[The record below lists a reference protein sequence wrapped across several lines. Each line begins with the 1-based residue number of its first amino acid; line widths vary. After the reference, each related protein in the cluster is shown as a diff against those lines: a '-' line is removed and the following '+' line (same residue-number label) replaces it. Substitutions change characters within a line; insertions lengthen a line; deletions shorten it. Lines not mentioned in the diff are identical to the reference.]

1 MVGLKRRK
9 NMKRKW
15 WRNILLSCGL
25 VSVLGL
31 TACSGSFTNNDGTTT
46 DISTTFGKVA
56 LVEYTNPNT
65 LFTDYNGQQYTYRQI
80 VDRQITAMAED
91 IASRLWS
98 VYGTTHGQDISIG
111 DKLNGGVFLTETVKN
126 LVVNQVMQSTADT
139 NDVRQPVSIA
149 ITLNDEGPYTVY
161 ATNNP
166 QDPID
171 TSGLQTAYL
180 DVTLD
185 EKGNVLSNSV
195 TNTVGAYEKYNHYY
209 VAQNNVTPSQYY
221 GVILQNNQASLFNNL
236 SNLLYT
242 MNEVMSDGQKGT
254 IIHQDIDQDDVD
266 YVYSLANVLNFSN
279 SIEGGNRWSVYATYN
294 DNGTSEPV
302 GDEDVTLDDYYEFE
316 FSFGLVQT
324 PSKENDKT
332 LNISQDPWQIVQDYP
347 TTIDQNILTTVLK
360 KYIASIIASNG
371 DEEVYLD
378 LDVYSSASDT
388 AYDRTIDSI
397 NYTANWID
405 LYYEDILNVIKG
417 NIIGST
423 LWDNDI
429 QYGTYLQ
436 QLSDDL
442 YDLVTRY
449 QDNIE
454 SVISNSY
461 FDLDKEQPRFSYNII
476 DSDYIKTFLNIGDK
490 SFYNQGENLAE
501 IWGYIQPFL
510 DQYLQARNYQGYELL
525 IPSMIRSSANHT
537 YAMESEAKSRWY
549 VSSKSA
555 VTVYDSQDDFAGEDM
570 EILPAK
576 EYKSVLF
583 FAKEAV
589 DLTQDYNIWF
599 FFGNVSQAF
608 AVRPIITICSGTT
621 SEQEITTLTMEDY
634 TISELTASDSDFVGG
649 DRTTGQY
656 IVKTDDQYI
665 TDMGQDYAGF
675 ELELHKGSIASAG
688 IYDATANPTI
698 ADNDWVL
705 SRADDSIDTILNAV
719 NYIQISFEVFDLE
732 GQPLEENIPFGFS
745 IQVLNA

>member
-56 LVEYTNPNT
+56 LVEYTNPDT
-65 LFTDYNGQQYTYRQI
+65 LFMDYNGQQYTYRQI

-149 ITLNDEGPYTVY
+149 ITLNDGSPYSVY

-166 QDPID
+166 QEPID

-209 VAQNNVTPSQYY
+209 VAQNNVTPSEYY

-279 SIEGGNRWSVYATYN
+279 SIEGGNRWSVLAKYY

-302 GDEDVTLDDYYEFE
+302 GDEDVTLDDYYLLE
-316 FSFGLVQT
+316 FSFGSIPT
-324 PSKENDKT
+324 KTNEKDKIIT
-332 LNISQDPWQIVQDYP
+332 ISQDAWQIVQDYP

-371 DEEVYLD
+371 NEEIYLD

-405 LYYEDILNVIKG
+405 LYYEDILNVIKE
-417 NIIGST
+417 NVIGPT
-423 LWDNDI
+423 LWNNDVK
-429 QYGTYLQ
+429 YGTYLQ

-442 YDLVTRY
+442 YEMVTTQIISLPDY
-449 QDNIE
+449 YYHETKNVPTFIYTIQDTT
-454 SVISNSY
+454 
-461 FDLDKEQPRFSYNII
+461 
-476 DSDYIKTFLNIGDK
+476 YIKEMVEMMDSVYADRGANNPYTKDLWNFLT
-490 SFYNQGENLAE
+490 
-501 IWGYIQPFL
+501 
-510 DQYLQARNYQGYELL
+510 QYLQARNYQGYELL

>member
-56 LVEYTNPNT
+56 LVEYTNPDT
-65 LFTDYNGQQYTYRQI
+65 LFMDYNGQQYTYRQI

-149 ITLNDEGPYTVY
+149 ITLNDGSPYSVY

-166 QDPID
+166 QEPID

-209 VAQNNVTPSQYY
+209 VAQNNVTPSEYY

-279 SIEGGNRWSVYATYN
+279 SIEGGNRWSVLAKYY

-302 GDEDVTLDDYYEFE
+302 GDEDVTLDDYYLLE
-316 FSFGLVQT
+316 FSFGSIPT
-324 PSKENDKT
+324 KTNEKDKIIT
-332 LNISQDPWQIVQDYP
+332 ISQDAWQIVQDYP

-371 DEEVYLD
+371 NEEVYLD

-405 LYYEDILNVIKG
+405 LYYEDILNVIKE
-417 NIIGST
+417 NVIGPT
-423 LWDNDI
+423 LWNNDVK
-429 QYGTYLQ
+429 YGTYLQ

-442 YDLVTRY
+442 YEMVTTQIISLPDY
-449 QDNIE
+449 YYHETKNVPTFIYTIQDTT
-454 SVISNSY
+454 
-461 FDLDKEQPRFSYNII
+461 
-476 DSDYIKTFLNIGDK
+476 YIKEMVEMMDSVYADRGANNPYTKDLWNFLT
-490 SFYNQGENLAE
+490 
-501 IWGYIQPFL
+501 
-510 DQYLQARNYQGYELL
+510 QYLQARNYQGYELL

>member
-1 MVGLKRRK
+1 
-9 NMKRKW
+9 MKRKW

-56 LVEYTNPNT
+56 LVEYTNPDT

-149 ITLNDEGPYTVY
+149 IPLNDGSPYSVY

-166 QDPID
+166 QEPID

-209 VAQNNVTPSQYY
+209 VAQNNVTPSEYY

-254 IIHQDIDQDDVD
+254 IIHQDFDLEDND
-266 YVYSLANVLNFSN
+266 YVYSLANVLNFSG
-279 SIEGGNRWSVYATYN
+279 SIQGGDRWSVYATYN

-388 AYDRTIDSI
+388 VYDRTIDSI

-405 LYYEDILNVIKG
+405 LYYEDILNVIKE
-417 NIIGST
+417 NIIGPI
-423 LWDNDI
+423 LWENDI
-429 QYGTYLQ
+429 KYGTYLQ

-442 YDLVTRY
+442 YYIINNYATTV
-449 QDNIE
+449 QDPYNYFIPDKNIPKLLYF
-454 SVISNSY
+454 INSSIY
-461 FDLDKEQPRFSYNII
+461 I
-476 DSDYIKTFLNIGDK
+476 DEFLEIFNTNGYHYGDNSLSLWNYIN
-490 SFYNQGENLAE
+490 
-501 IWGYIQPFL
+501 PFL
-510 DQYLQARNYQGYELL
+510 MQYLEARNYQGYKLL

-537 YAMESEAKSRWY
+537 YAVESEAKSRWY

>member
-56 LVEYTNPNT
+56 LVEYTNPDT

-126 LVVNQVMQSTADT
+126 LVVNQVMQSTTDT

-149 ITLNDEGPYTVY
+149 IPLNDGSPYSVY

-166 QDPID
+166 QEPID

-209 VAQNNVTPSQYY
+209 VAQNNVTPSEYY

-254 IIHQDIDQDDVD
+254 IIHQDIDQEDND

-279 SIEGGNRWSVYATYN
+279 SIEGGNRWSVLAKYY

-302 GDEDVTLDDYYEFE
+302 GDEDVTLDDYYLLE
-316 FSFGLVQT
+316 FSFGSIPT
-324 PSKENDKT
+324 KTNEKDKIIT
-332 LNISQDPWQIVQDYP
+332 ISQDAWQIVQDYP

-405 LYYEDILNVIKG
+405 LYYEDILNVIKE
-417 NIIGST
+417 NVIGPT
-423 LWDNDI
+423 LWNNDVK
-429 QYGTYLQ
+429 YGTYLQ

-442 YDLVTRY
+442 YEMVTTQIISLPDYYYHETKNAPTFIYTIQNTTYITEMVEIMDSVYADRVANNPYTDDLW
-449 QDNIE
+449 N
-454 SVISNSY
+454 
-461 FDLDKEQPRFSYNII
+461 
-476 DSDYIKTFLNIGDK
+476 FLT
-490 SFYNQGENLAE
+490 
-501 IWGYIQPFL
+501 
-510 DQYLQARNYQGYELL
+510 QYLQARNYQGYELL
-525 IPSMIRSSANHT
+525 IPSMVRSGANHT
-537 YAMESEAKSRWY
+537 YAMESETKSRWY

-688 IYDATANPTI
+688 IYDATANSTI

-705 SRADDSIDTILNAV
+705 SRTEDSIDTILNAV

>member
-56 LVEYTNPNT
+56 LVEYTNPDT

-166 QDPID
+166 QEPID

-209 VAQNNVTPSQYY
+209 VAQNNVTPSEYY

-254 IIHQDIDQDDVD
+254 IIHQDIDLNDND
-266 YVYSLANVLNFSN
+266 YVYSLANVLNFSG
-279 SIEGGNRWSVYATYN
+279 SIQGGDRWSVYATYN

-302 GDEDVTLDDYYEFE
+302 GDEDVTLDDYYLLHFE
-316 FSFGLVQT
+316 YGTVPT
-324 PSKENDKT
+324 TTNEKDKIIT
-332 LNISQDPWQIVQDYP
+332 ISQDAWQIVQDYP

-405 LYYEDILNVIKG
+405 LYYEDILNVIKE
-417 NIIGST
+417 NIIGPT
-423 LWDNDI
+423 LWDNDVK
-429 QYGTYLQ
+429 YGTYLQ

-442 YDLVTRY
+442 YEMV
-449 QDNIE
+449 
-454 SVISNSY
+454 NSSYTIINNREYY
-461 FDLDKEQPRFSYNII
+461 FRTIYPVFIYNIQDTTFI
-476 DSDYIKTFLNIGDK
+476 TEMVKIMDSVYADRGANNPYTDDLWDFLT
-490 SFYNQGENLAE
+490 
-501 IWGYIQPFL
+501 
-510 DQYLQARNYQGYELL
+510 QYLQARNYQGYELL

-537 YAMESEAKSRWY
+537 IQNQEEETTRWY